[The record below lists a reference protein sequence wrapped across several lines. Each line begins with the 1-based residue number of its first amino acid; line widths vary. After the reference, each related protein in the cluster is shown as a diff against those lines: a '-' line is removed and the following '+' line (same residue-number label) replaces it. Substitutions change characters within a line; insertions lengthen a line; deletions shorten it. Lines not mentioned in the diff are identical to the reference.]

1 MENCDRVLFVVDQ
14 YIPELMKKSSRISY
28 SSLFFYFRLF
38 FHSSSFCEPIRNYIQ
53 QGMVLLLR
61 SHNCTIVLVMEQPQR
76 SFVCFQTTI
85 GITARRRWGHR
96 VTCRTSRAR
105 AYPIVRGS
113 SFISLRAS
121 CHCCYRP
128 SEDDSH
134 VAGTGLPVL
143 VFIGR

>member
-1 MENCDRVLFVVDQ
+1 MTILRPFSMIDQ
-14 YIPELMKKSSRISY
+14 YIPGLMKKSSRISY
-28 SSLFFYFRLF
+28 SSLFLYFLLF
-38 FHSSSFCEPIRNYIQ
+38 SRNSSFCEPIRNYIRK
-53 QGMVLLLR
+53 GIIFLLC
-61 SHNCTIVLVMEQPQR
+61 SHNYPIVFVMEQPQR

-85 GITARRRWGHR
+85 GIMARRRWGHR
-96 VTCRTSRAR
+96 VTCRMSRAR
-105 AYPIVRGS
+105 ACPIVRGS

-128 SEDDSH
+128 SEGDSH